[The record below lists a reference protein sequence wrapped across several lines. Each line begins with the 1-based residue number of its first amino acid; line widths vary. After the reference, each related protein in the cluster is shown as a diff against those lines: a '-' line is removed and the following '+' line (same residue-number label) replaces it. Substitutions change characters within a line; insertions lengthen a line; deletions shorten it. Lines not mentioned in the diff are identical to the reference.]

1 MTEIGQVSRRGQVEG
16 AFGLIPSGHSR
27 RPKYAEN
34 CPSLRC
40 NLHRIECTFDIIEE
54 RHASS
59 VRTTRRA
66 RCSTSGTPNQ
76 SSNNR
81 IGLPTA
87 QCVTCSSTAQP
98 RNFPDVRLPRSAAMH
113 LDGDNRSA
121 SFTAGLSV
129 SIREFFSRLTQ
140 FFVSS
145 GGLWSKLDFD
155 CSAQLLRT
163 CRDGFGFSDAVET

>member
-1 MTEIGQVSRRGQVEG
+1 MPRIAPHCVATCIGSNAPLTLLRSATLRPLGQRAERAARRVERRISLPIIASVCQRPNASRAVQ
-16 AFGLIPSGHSR
+16 
-27 RPKYAEN
+27 
-34 CPSLRC
+34 
-40 NLHRIECTFDIIEE
+40 
-54 RHASS
+54 
-59 VRTTRRA
+59 
-66 RCSTSGTPNQ
+66 
-76 SSNNR
+76 
-81 IGLPTA
+81 LP
-87 QCVTCSSTAQP
+87 QP

-155 CSAQLLRT
+155 CFAQLLRT